1 MKYQNNIKLDYFHTF
16 IRNINFTQ
24 GFWLL
29 FLIQVK
35 GFDLFEVGMLET
47 VFHITSLSM
56 EVPTGIIADVLGRKF
71 SRVLGILSYFI
82 YIGIMIFSPNFYLIL
97 IGFIFCGL
105 SFTFESGSGEALVY
119 DSLKLDGV
127 EDRFMKVNG
136 NKEVIYQF
144 ASSISLFLAGW
155 IISIN
160 YNLSWYLTAIFYLL
174 ALVVILLMKETPLI
188 EKIKKISFRKMLYN
202 QYVVSTKT
210 IFGNRRLLYLIII
223 GAMFAAPITSLF
235 LFLPEHFTSLGFT
248 KWEIGLLLGVH
259 AMFAAFGGYFAHRLE
274 KKYKERKILYFVPLF
289 IAVSLWLMLID
300 SIIVIPFI
308 LLGFLDSIFYVV
320 LGDYMNKIIP
330 SEIRATALSFS
341 GLMFSLVMIIIF
353 PLIGLIGKSYSLWVG
368 FSVLALITTLFYL
381 FLLVVL
387 KGTHLN
393 KI

>member
-56 EVPTGIIADVLGRKF
+56 EVPTGIIADLLGRKF
-71 SRVLGILSYFI
+71 SRILGILSYFI
-82 YIGIMIFSPNFYLIL
+82 YIGIMIFSPNFFVII

-155 IISIN
+155 IISVN
-160 YNLSWYLTAIFYLL
+160 YNLAWYITALFYLG
-174 ALVVILLMKETPLI
+174 ALVIILMMKETPII
-188 EKIKKISFRKMLYN
+188 EKIKKMSFRTLLYN
-202 QYVVSTKT
+202 HYVVSTKT
-210 IFGNRRLLYLIII
+210 ILGNKRLLYLIII

-235 LFLPEHFTSLGFT
+235 LFLPEHFTNLGYE

-259 AMFAAFGGYFAHRLE
+259 AMFAAFGGYFAHSLE
-274 KKYKERKILYFVPLF
+274 KRYKERKILYFVPLF
-289 IAVSLWLMLID
+289 IVVSLWLMLID
-300 SIIVIPFI
+300 SIIIIPFI
-308 LLGFLDSIFYVV
+308 FLGFLDSIFYVV

-330 SEIRATALSFS
+330 SGIRATALSYS
-341 GLMFSLVMIIIF
+341 GLMFSLVMIVIF
-353 PLIGLIGKSYSLWVG
+353 PLIGLIGKTYSLWTG
-368 FSVLALITTLFYL
+368 FSVLAVITSLFYV

-387 KGTHLN
+387 KGTQLN
-393 KI
+393 QI